1 MTNLQKAINFAQKS
15 IYHSVE
21 YVGIWN
27 EYEVFNPIF
36 NDDVF
41 RAIGLPRK
49 ILIKNN
55 DIKYSSP
62 EETFLMLDFFDEE

>member
-15 IYHSVE
+15 IYHSAE
-21 YVGIWN
+21 HIGRWKGF
-27 EYEVFNPIF
+27 EVFKPTF
-36 NDDVF
+36 NDDTF

-55 DIKYSSP
+55 DIRYSLP
-62 EETFLMLDFFDEE
+62 DETFDMLDFFNEE